1 MKRLKLISEL
11 LQKGK
16 AREVKEQVQ
25 QALASG
31 VTPRDTLTGGL
42 VAGMGIISRKF
53 QNNEIFVPDV
63 LVAARA
69 MNAGL
74 EILEPALAENDLK
87 PVGRAIICTVKDD
100 LHNIG
105 KNLVK
110 IMLVAQRIECI
121 DLGVDV
127 HESKVVEAVIK
138 YKPGIVCLSALL
150 TFTMMALKDTIDA
163 ICDAGL
169 RDRVRIMVGGAPV
182 TENFAEQIGADAY
195 SLDAESAALLARSF
209 FEEA

>member
-100 LHNIG
+100 LHDIG

>member
-1 MKRLKLISEL
+1 MDRLHLISEL

-16 AREVKEQVQ
+16 AKEVKEQVQ
-25 QALASG
+25 QALAGG
-31 VTPRDTLTGGL
+31 VTPRDALTGGL

-87 PVGRAIICTVKDD
+87 PAGRAVICTVKDD
-100 LHNIG
+100 LHDIG

-127 HESKVVEAVIK
+127 HESKVVEAIIK
-138 YKPGIVCLSALL
+138 YRPGIVCLSALL
-150 TFTMMALKDTIDA
+150 TFTMTALKDTIDA
-163 ICDAGL
+163 VCAAGL
-169 RDRVRIMVGGAPV
+169 RDRVKIMVGGAPV

-195 SLDAESAALLARSF
+195 SPDAESAALLAKSF